1 VIIANPIYDAVFK
14 YLMDDPEIAKGL
26 ISTILGE
33 EVTDLVVQPQE
44 TTTESLAHG
53 LTVFR
58 LDFKATI
65 KTAGGEAKKVLI
77 ELQKA
82 KHLLDVMRFRRYLGE
97 NYRREEPPGP
107 EGRAPSAPLPIVTI
121 YFLGFRLDNVKVPV
135 LKVNRQYHDAVTGEV
150 LQVREPFV
158 EQLTHDSY
166 AIQVPRLK
174 AAARNRLEKV
184 LQVFSQ
190 EFATADL
197 HQLDFRGDPTDPLVR
212 KLLDKLT
219 RAVASEQVR
228 RQMEVE
234 DEIDHVFERE
244 LREKNELLA
253 EKDQQLAQKD
263 QLLEEERRQKEE
275 ERRQKEEE
283 RKQKEEERRQK
294 EEALRELEELKKRLK
309 GE

>member
-14 YLMDDPEIAKGL
+14 YLMDDPEIARGL
-26 ISTILGE
+26 ISTILRE
-33 EVTDLVVQPQE
+33 EVTELAVQPQE
-44 TTTESLAHG
+44 TTTENLAHG

-65 KTAGGEAKKVLI
+65 KTATGETKKVLI

-82 KHLLDVMRFRRYLGE
+82 KHLFDVMRFRRYLGE
-97 NYRREEPPGP
+97 NYRREDQLGPGP
-107 EGRAPSAPLPIVTI
+107 DGRTLTTALPIVTI
-121 YFLGFRLDNVKVPV
+121 YFLGFRLENVRVPV
-135 LKVNRQYHDAVTGEV
+135 LKVARQYQDGVTGEE
-150 LQVREPFV
+150 LDVREPFV
-158 EQLTHDSY
+158 EQLTHDSF
-166 AIQVPRLK
+166 AIQIPRLK
-174 AAARNRLEKV
+174 SPARDRLEKV

-197 HQLDFRGDPTDPLVR
+197 HQLNFQGDGSDPLVQR
-212 KLLDKLT
+212 LLDKLT

-253 EKDQQLAQKD
+253 EKDRKIAEQD
-263 QLLEEERRQKEE
+263 QLLEEERREKEE
-275 ERRQKEEE
+275 ERRQKEEKDRLLE
-283 RKQKEEERRQK
+283 A
-294 EEALRELEELKKRLK
+294 ALRELEELKKRLK